1 MLLKLNPMKKT
12 ESYESALQ
20 ELQSIVSDIENDSVS
35 VDELSKKVKR
45 ASELI
50 KFCKT
55 ILTKAEVEV
64 NSALDDMV
72 DLTEDKDA

>member
-1 MLLKLNPMKKT
+1 MKKTT

-20 ELQSIVSDIENDSVS
+20 ELKTIVSDIENDSVS
-35 VDELSKKVKR
+35 VDELTKKVKR

-55 ILTKAEVEV
+55 ILTKTEVEV

-72 DLTEDKDA
+72 DLNEEKES

>member
-1 MLLKLNPMKKT
+1 MKKT

-20 ELQSIVSDIENDSVS
+20 ELKTIVAEIENDSVS
-35 VDELSKKVKR
+35 VDDLTTKVRR

-55 ILTKAEVEV
+55 VLTKTEVEV
-64 NSALDDMV
+64 NSALDDMGNL
-72 DLTEDKDA
+72 DEENQA

>member
-1 MLLKLNPMKKT
+1 MKKT

-20 ELQSIVSDIENDSVS
+20 ELKTIVSDIENDSVS
-35 VDELSKKVKR
+35 VDELTKKVKR

-50 KFCKT
+50 KFCKN
-55 ILTKAEVEV
+55 ILTKTETDV

-72 DLTEDKDA
+72 DLNEEKQ

>member
-1 MLLKLNPMKKT
+1 MKKT

-20 ELQSIVSDIENDSVS
+20 ELKTIVAEIENDSVS
-35 VDELSKKVKR
+35 VDDLTTKVKR

-55 ILTKAEVEV
+55 VLIKTEVEV
-64 NSALDDMV
+64 NSALDDMENL
-72 DLTEDKDA
+72 DEEKQD

>member
-1 MLLKLNPMKKT
+1 MKTT

-35 VDELSKKVKR
+35 VDELTKKVKR

-55 ILTKAEVEV
+55 ILTKTEIEV
-64 NSALDDMV
+64 NSALDDMI
-72 DLTEDKDA
+72 DINEDKDA

>member
-1 MLLKLNPMKKT
+1 MKKT

-20 ELQSIVSDIENDSVS
+20 ELKTIVSDIENDSVS
-35 VDELSKKVKR
+35 VDELTKKVKR

-50 KFCKT
+50 KFCKN
-55 ILTKAEVEV
+55 ILTKTETDV

-72 DLTEDKDA
+72 DLNEEKGD

>member
-1 MLLKLNPMKKT
+1 MKKT

-20 ELQSIVSDIENDSVS
+20 ELKTIVSDIENDSVS
-35 VDELSKKVKR
+35 VDELTKKVKR

-55 ILTKAEVEV
+55 ILTKTETDV

-72 DLTEDKDA
+72 DLNE

>member
-1 MLLKLNPMKKT
+1 MKKT

-20 ELQSIVSDIENDSVS
+20 ELKTIVSDIENDSVS
-35 VDELSKKVKR
+35 VDELTLKVKR

-55 ILTKAEVEV
+55 ILTKTETDV

-72 DLTEDKDA
+72 DLNE

>member
-1 MLLKLNPMKKT
+1 MKTT

-35 VDELSKKVKR
+35 VDELTKKVKR

-55 ILTKAEVEV
+55 ILTKTEVEV
-64 NSALDDMV
+64 NSALDDMI
-72 DLTEDKDA
+72 DINEDKDA

>member
-1 MLLKLNPMKKT
+1 MKKT

-20 ELQSIVSDIENDSVS
+20 ELKTIVSDIENDSVS
-35 VDELSKKVKR
+35 VDELTKKVKR

-50 KFCKT
+50 KFCKN
-55 ILTKAEVEV
+55 ILTKTETDV

-72 DLTEDKDA
+72 DLDDT

>member
-1 MLLKLNPMKKT
+1 MKKT

-20 ELQSIVSDIENDSVS
+20 ELKTIVSDIENDSVS
-35 VDELSKKVKR
+35 VDELTKKVKR

-50 KFCKT
+50 KFCKN
-55 ILTKAEVEV
+55 ILTKTETDV

-72 DLTEDKDA
+72 NLNEEKGD

>member
-1 MLLKLNPMKKT
+1 MKTT
-12 ESYESALQ
+12 ESYESALL

-35 VDELSKKVKR
+35 VDELTKKVKR

-55 ILTKAEVEV
+55 ILTKTEVEV
-64 NSALDDMV
+64 NSALDDMI
-72 DLTEDKDA
+72 DINEDKDA

>member
-1 MLLKLNPMKKT
+1 MKKN

-20 ELQSIVSDIENDSVS
+20 ELKTIVSDIENDSVS
-35 VDELSKKVKR
+35 VDELTKKVKR

-55 ILTKAEVEV
+55 ILTKTETDV

-72 DLTEDKDA
+72 DLNEENL